1 MMKSE
6 QEYYISLIERL
17 RQLANTETEWLE
29 YKENNCDPQLMGEYI
44 SALSN
49 SATICNKE
57 KAYMLWGINDE
68 THEIEGTTFSPKKM
82 KRGNQEIENWLAGSL
97 KPRVDFKFVE
107 VFTDKGKVVVL
118 EIPSAVNTPTSFKG
132 TEFIRMGSYKKKL
145 REFPEKERKLWLA
158 FEQKPFELRTAMEN
172 VSESKVTELL
182 DCAAYYTLMK
192 LPLPSKRSAIIHNMV
207 DEEFIREMDNGNY
220 EITNLGALLL
230 AKNLNVFA
238 HLKRKAVRVIKY
250 KGNGKTNA
258 IREQM
263 FTKGYA
269 IQFDDITD
277 YVMTLIPQEEEINTG
292 RRVEHIMF
300 PRKAIREMLGNM
312 IIHQD
317 LTAHGSGP
325 IMEIFDTKIEASN
338 PGTLLVDVNRIIDTA
353 PHSRNEAIAS
363 FLRIVRICE
372 ERGSGFDRMEEGMR
386 DLTIPA
392 PKVECGEDFTRT
404 KLYWYANLNDWKR
417 EDKIRTCYLYTC
429 YCYVNEIEVANSVL
443 RERFGV
449 EEKNKAIISR
459 IIKDTM
465 NAGYI
470 KLSDVNVAPKLRR
483 YIPYWA

>member
-17 RQLANTETEWLE
+17 RQLANAETEWLE

-145 REFPEKERKLWLA
+145 KEFPEKERKLWLA
-158 FEQKPFELRTAMEN
+158 FEQKPFELRTAIEN

-207 DEEFIREMDNGNY
+207 DEEFYSSRFNRAWEWTNY
-220 EITNLGALLL
+220 G
-230 AKNLNVFA
+230 
-238 HLKRKAVRVIKY
+238 
-250 KGNGKTNA
+250 
-258 IREQM
+258 
-263 FTKGYA
+263 
-269 IQFDDITD
+269 
-277 YVMTLIPQEEEINTG
+277 
-292 RRVEHIMF
+292 
-300 PRKAIREMLGNM
+300 
-312 IIHQD
+312 
-317 LTAHGSGP
+317 
-325 IMEIFDTKIEASN
+325 
-338 PGTLLVDVNRIIDTA
+338 
-353 PHSRNEAIAS
+353 
-363 FLRIVRICE
+363 
-372 ERGSGFDRMEEGMR
+372 
-386 DLTIPA
+386 
-392 PKVECGEDFTRT
+392 DF
-404 KLYWYANLNDWKR
+404 
-417 EDKIRTCYLYTC
+417 
-429 YCYVNEIEVANSVL
+429 
-443 RERFGV
+443 
-449 EEKNKAIISR
+449 
-459 IIKDTM
+459 
-465 NAGYI
+465 
-470 KLSDVNVAPKLRR
+470 
-483 YIPYWA
+483 